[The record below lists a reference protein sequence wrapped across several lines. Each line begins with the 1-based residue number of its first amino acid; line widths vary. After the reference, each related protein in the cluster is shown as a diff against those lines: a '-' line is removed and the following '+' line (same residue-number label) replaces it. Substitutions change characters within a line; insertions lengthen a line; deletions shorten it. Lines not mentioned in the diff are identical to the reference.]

1 MKTVVQLKN
10 VPSFLQ
16 SINIIQSEPESLIV
30 DLNLKGNLVIVVGG
44 GQEGLK
50 KINSL
55 LTQDCKILLVSDQ
68 TNKQIDSY
76 VKQKKIIFKKMK
88 LENADF
94 LSKYKPILVMA
105 TTDDKKL
112 NRKIV
117 DKAKRMR
124 CYAYAADDPA
134 VSDFSHPSVIN
145 IEDTVQIAVSTGG
158 RSPAMARK
166 IRMQAEKVF
175 RKIIKK
181 EDLDHIRLQEVAR
194 SLAKSKLATPIE
206 RKKFLYHVINDNKVK
221 QLIKDDNFKKAQKR
235 VMEMLR
241 SHK

>member
-1 MKTVVQLKN
+1 MKNFTQLKN

-16 SINIIQSEPESLIV
+16 SINTIQMVPELLII

-55 LTQDCKILLVSDQ
+55 LTQDCKILLISDE
-68 TNKQIDSY
+68 TNKQIENY
-76 VKQKKIIFKKMK
+76 VKQKKIVFKKMK
-88 LENADF
+88 LENANF
-94 LSKYKPILVMA
+94 LSIYKPILVMA
-105 TTDDKKL
+105 TTDDKAL
-112 NRKIV
+112 NRVIV
-117 DKAKRMR
+117 EKAKKMR

-166 IRMQAEKVF
+166 IRMQAEQVF
-175 RKIIKK
+175 KKIITK
-181 EDLDHIRLQEVAR
+181 EDIRQIKLQEFAR
-194 SLAKSKLATPIE
+194 SSAKTKLATPLE
-206 RKKFLYHVINDNKVK
+206 RKKFLYGVINDNQVK
-221 QLIKDDNFKKAQKR
+221 QLIKEGNFKKAQKR
-235 VMEMLR
+235 VMEMLE
-241 SHK
+241 SK

>member
-1 MKTVVQLKN
+1 MKNFTQLKN

-16 SINIIQSEPESLIV
+16 SINTIQKVPRLLIV

-55 LTQDCKILLVSDQ
+55 LTQDCKILLISDK
-68 TNKQIDSY
+68 TNSQIDNY
-76 VKQKKIIFKKMK
+76 VKQKKILFKKMK

-94 LSKYKPILVMA
+94 LTKYKPILVMA
-105 TTDDKKL
+105 TTDDKEL

-117 DKAKRMR
+117 EKAKKMR
-124 CYAYAADDPA
+124 CYAYAADDPT

-175 RKIIKK
+175 KKIITK
-181 EDLDHIRLQEVAR
+181 EDIYQIKLQEFAR
-194 SLAKSKLATPIE
+194 SSVKVKLATPLE
-206 RKKFLYHVINDNKVK
+206 RKKFLYGVINDNQIK
-221 QLIKDDNFKKAQKR
+221 QLIKEGNFKKAQKR
-235 VMEMLR
+235 VMEMLE
-241 SHK
+241 SK